1 MRFRDIVGSRLAA
14 TAGALFLLASCAT
27 APRQPEA
34 ASARVKDSAHE
45 KLAAQRA
52 AAPHSLTLE
61 QDEERWGFE
70 AARERKRRQDEEK
83 ARRPPAP
90 GDKALHVTTPTAR

>member
-1 MRFRDIVGSRLAA
+1 M
-14 TAGALFLLASCAT
+14 
-27 APRQPEA
+27 
-34 ASARVKDSAHE
+34 ASALLLFGACASAPKRTEAVSPRVRDAAPE

-70 AARERKRRQDEEK
+70 AARERRRRQEEEK
-83 ARRPPAP
+83 ARRQPPA
-90 GDKALHVTTPTAR
+90 GGKAVDVTAR